1 MGSRRAFICRLR
13 VGSKDQQ
20 QQQQQQQ
27 THYNHY
33 NQQQQQNSFNYLNRT
48 NIHNNALGETNT
60 NVDGNNYAVV
70 HITGYTKTWP
80 AINSSNTTS
89 NPIQMDC
96 HGSNNNNDNQ
106 FCL

>member
-13 VGSKDQQ
+13 VGSKGQQ

-33 NQQQQQNSFNYLNRT
+33 NQQQNSFNYLNRT

-60 NVDGNNYAVV
+60 NIDGNNYAVV

-89 NPIQMDC
+89 NPIQ
-96 HGSNNNNDNQ
+96 
-106 FCL
+106 